1 MKTIQF
7 TLIALTLSAV
17 LFLCGRVHQNIS
29 FADSDQTNFVASKQN
44 ISKLSNRVD
53 FENDLMPVFTKFG
66 CNAGACHG
74 AAAGRGEF
82 KLSLFGGNLQADYKA
97 IVRQLAGR
105 RINLMH
111 PEQSLVILKPTAQT
125 SHGGGQVLNED
136 GEGAQLLRNWIQ
148 QGAHYE
154 TLRQLERIEISPQKQ
169 VITNLESP
177 IQLQAKAHFSNSTT
191 KDVTRWT
198 VFTPEDT
205 SAVEIDAATAVA
217 KVNRRGRHIILARY
231 LTEVVPIE
239 FIAPLNEAPVQQYI
253 HEYIHE
259 NGETH
264 TPSKSA
270 INNIDEEI
278 LKLLATLRLPISIPA
293 DDTTFL
299 RRVTLDLTGR
309 LPVPDTVATFLTDPD
324 PKKRETLVDTLLQ
337 SDEFNEYWTLQL
349 AKLLRIRSKGED
361 SQGAFVYHQWLAQ
374 QIQGGV
380 GYDQMARSVILA
392 TGDSHEV
399 GPANFYRTVNGPR
412 EQAEF
417 MSELFMGTRLR
428 CANCHNHPLDKWTQ
442 DDYHGLAAIF
452 AKIEGD
458 QIVKVKPS
466 GEVIHPATR
475 EKAVPRIPGDRF
487 LPTDA
492 ADGRVEL
499 VDWLTGSDNPYFAK
513 AIVNRLWRAMMG
525 RGLVEPVDDF
535 RSTNPATHPELLT
548 TLADDFV
555 AHGYDLRRTLR
566 RIALSA
572 AYARSANTL
581 PQNTTDDR
589 FYSHALPK
597 PLAPEVLA
605 DAISDVLGVP
615 DTYGNEPEGTRAVSL
630 SDPNTESDALDILG
644 RCGRETSCET
654 STAAIGGLQRKLH
667 LFNGDLLN
675 ARIGVPDSR
684 LDRLM
689 SIGRSPMEIV
699 NEFYLAALSRHPTDT
714 EQQFW
719 KQHIDVKTSANSQ
732 RAILEDMVWSLLT
745 CNEFVTNH

>member
-1 MKTIQF
+1 MKTNQF

-17 LFLCGRVHQNIS
+17 LLLCGHVHQNIS

-191 KDVTRWT
+191 EDVTRWT

-239 FIAPLNEAPVQQYI
+239 FIAPLNEAPVQQ
-253 HEYIHE
+253 YIHE

-349 AKLLRIRSKGED
+349 AKLLRIGAQERNT
-361 SQGAFVYHQWLAQ
+361 QGALVYHQWLSE
-374 QIQGGV
+374 QIREGV
-380 GYDQMARSVILA
+380 GYDQVARSVILA

-417 MSELFMGTRLR
+417 MSELFMGARLR

-487 LPTDA
+487 LPADV

-525 RGLVEPVDDF
+525 HGLVEPVDDF

-581 PQNTTDDR
+581 PQNATDDR
-589 FYSHALPK
+589 FYSHALQK
-597 PLAPEVLA
+597 PLEPEVLA

-615 DTYGNEPEGTRAVSL
+615 DIYGNEPEGTRAVSL

-644 RCGRETSCET
+644 RCGRETSCEN
-654 STAAIGGLQRKLH
+654 STAAIDGLQRKLH

>member
-1 MKTIQF
+1 MKIQF

-17 LFLCGRVHQNIS
+17 LLLCGHVHQNTS
-29 FADSDQTNFVASKQN
+29 FANNEQANFVTSDQNVSE
-44 ISKLSNRVD
+44 SSDHVD

-74 AAAGRGEF
+74 AAAGRGDF
-82 KLSLFGGNLQADYKA
+82 KLSLFGGNPRADYEA

-111 PEQSLVILKPTAQT
+111 PEESLVVLKPTAQI
-125 SHGGGQVLNED
+125 SHGGRQVLNEN
-136 GEGAQLLRNWIQ
+136 GEGARLLRNWVQ
-148 QGAHYE
+148 QGAQYE
-154 TLRQLERIEISPQKQ
+154 TLRHLERVEISPQKH

-191 KDVTRWT
+191 EDVTRWT

-205 SAVEIDAATAVA
+205 SAIEIDASTAAA
-217 KVNRRGRHIILARY
+217 KLHRRGRHIILARY

-239 FIAPLNEAPVQQYI
+239 FIAPLNEASVQYV
-253 HEYIHE
+253 HE
-259 NGETH
+259 NSETH

-337 SDEFNEYWTLQL
+337 SAEFNEYWTLQL
-349 AKLLRIRSKGED
+349 AKLLRIGAQERNT
-361 SQGAFVYHQWLAQ
+361 QGAFVYHQWLSE
-374 QIQGGV
+374 QIREGV
-380 GYDQMARSVILA
+380 GYDQVARSVILA

-487 LPTDA
+487 LPADV

-499 VDWLTGSDNPYFAK
+499 ADWLTGSDNPYFAK

-572 AYARSANTL
+572 TYARSANTL
-581 PQNTTDDR
+581 PQNATDDR
-589 FYSHALPK
+589 FYSHALQK
-597 PLAPEVLA
+597 PLEPEVLA

-615 DTYGNEPEGTRAVSL
+615 DIYGDEPEGTRAVSL
-630 SDPNTESDALDILG
+630 FDPNTESDALDILG
-644 RCGRETSCET
+644 RCGRETSCEN
-654 STAAIGGLQRKLH
+654 STAAIDGLQRKLH

-699 NEFYLAALSRHPTDT
+699 NEFYLAALGRHPTDT

>member
-82 KLSLFGGNLQADYKA
+82 KLSLFGGNPQADYKA

-191 KDVTRWT
+191 EDVTRWT

-239 FIAPLNEAPVQQYI
+239 FIAPLNEAPVQQ
-253 HEYIHE
+253 YIHE

-349 AKLLRIRSKGED
+349 AKLLRIGAQERNT
-361 SQGAFVYHQWLAQ
+361 QGAFVYHQWLSE
-374 QIQGGV
+374 QIREGV
-380 GYDQMARSVILA
+380 GYDQVARSVILA

-487 LPTDA
+487 LPADV

-572 AYARSANTL
+572 TYARSANTL

-644 RCGRETSCET
+644 RCGRETSCEN

>member
-1 MKTIQF
+1 M
-7 TLIALTLSAV
+7 
-17 LFLCGRVHQNIS
+17 
-29 FADSDQTNFVASKQN
+29 
-44 ISKLSNRVD
+44 
-53 FENDLMPVFTKFG
+53 
-66 CNAGACHG
+66 
-74 AAAGRGEF
+74 
-82 KLSLFGGNLQADYKA
+82 
-97 IVRQLAGR
+97 
-105 RINLMH
+105 
-111 PEQSLVILKPTAQT
+111 
-125 SHGGGQVLNED
+125 
-136 GEGAQLLRNWIQ
+136 
-148 QGAHYE
+148 
-154 TLRQLERIEISPQKQ
+154 
-169 VITNLESP
+169 ITNLESP

-191 KDVTRWT
+191 EDVTRWT

-205 SAVEIDAATAVA
+205 SAIEIDASTAAA
-217 KVNRRGRHIILARY
+217 KLHRRGRHIILARY

-253 HEYIHE
+253 HE
-259 NGETH
+259 NSETH

-337 SDEFNEYWTLQL
+337 SAEFNEYWTLQL
-349 AKLLRIRSKGED
+349 AKLLRIGAQERNT
-361 SQGAFVYHQWLAQ
+361 QGAFVYHQWLSE
-374 QIQGGV
+374 QIREGV
-380 GYDQMARSVILA
+380 GYDQVARSVILA

-487 LPTDA
+487 LPADV

-499 VDWLTGSDNPYFAK
+499 ADWLTGSDNPYFAK

-572 AYARSANTL
+572 TYARSANTL
-581 PQNTTDDR
+581 PQNATDDR
-589 FYSHALPK
+589 FYSHALQK
-597 PLAPEVLA
+597 PLEPEVLA

-615 DTYGNEPEGTRAVSL
+615 DIYGDEPEGTRAVSL
-630 SDPNTESDALDILG
+630 FDPNTESDALDILG
-644 RCGRETSCET
+644 RCGRETSCEN
-654 STAAIGGLQRKLH
+654 STAAIDGLQRKLH

>member
-44 ISKLSNRVD
+44 ISKSSDRVD

-82 KLSLFGGNLQADYKA
+82 KLSLFGGNPQADYKA

-111 PEQSLVILKPTAQT
+111 PEESLVILKPTAQI
-125 SHGGGQVLNED
+125 SHGGRQVLNED
-136 GEGAQLLRNWIQ
+136 GEGAQLIRSWIQ
-148 QGAHYE
+148 QGARYE
-154 TLRQLERIEISPQKQ
+154 TQHQLERVEISPQRH

-191 KDVTRWT
+191 EDVTRWT

-205 SAVEIDAATAVA
+205 SAIEIDASTAVA

-239 FIAPLNEAPVQQYI
+239 FIAPLNEVPIQ
-253 HEYIHE
+253 
-259 NGETH
+259 NTDDNNKGEARTSPESVD
-264 TPSKSA
+264 T
-270 INNIDEEI
+270 EI
-278 LKLLATLRLPISIPA
+278 LKLLSTLRLPVSPAA
-293 DDTTFL
+293 DDATFL

-309 LPVPDTVATFLTDPD
+309 IPTPDVATAFLADSDTN
-324 PKKRETLVDTLLQ
+324 KRETLVDTLLQ

-349 AKLLRIRSKGED
+349 AKLLRIGAQERNT
-361 SQGAFVYHQWLAQ
+361 QGAFVYHQWLSE
-374 QIQGGV
+374 QIREGV
-380 GYDQMARSVILA
+380 GYDQVARSVILA

-417 MSELFMGTRLR
+417 MSELFMGARLR

-452 AKIEGD
+452 AKIESD

-487 LPTDA
+487 LP
-492 ADGRVEL
+492 AD
-499 VDWLTGSDNPYFAK
+499 
-513 AIVNRLWRAMMG
+513 
-525 RGLVEPVDDF
+525 
-535 RSTNPATHPELLT
+535 
-548 TLADDFV
+548 
-555 AHGYDLRRTLR
+555 
-566 RIALSA
+566 
-572 AYARSANTL
+572 
-581 PQNTTDDR
+581 
-589 FYSHALPK
+589 
-597 PLAPEVLA
+597 
-605 DAISDVLGVP
+605 
-615 DTYGNEPEGTRAVSL
+615 TR
-630 SDPNTESDALDILG
+630 
-644 RCGRETSCET
+644 
-654 STAAIGGLQRKLH
+654 
-667 LFNGDLLN
+667 
-675 ARIGVPDSR
+675 
-684 LDRLM
+684 
-689 SIGRSPMEIV
+689 
-699 NEFYLAALSRHPTDT
+699 
-714 EQQFW
+714 
-719 KQHIDVKTSANSQ
+719 
-732 RAILEDMVWSLLT
+732 
-745 CNEFVTNH
+745 

>member
-1 MKTIQF
+1 MKAIQF

-17 LFLCGRVHQNIS
+17 LLLCGHVHQNTS
-29 FADSDQTNFVASKQN
+29 FANNEQANFVTSDQNVSE
-44 ISKLSNRVD
+44 SSDHVD

-74 AAAGRGEF
+74 AAAGRGDF
-82 KLSLFGGNLQADYKA
+82 KLSLFGGNPRADYEA

-111 PEQSLVILKPTAQT
+111 PEESLVVLKPTAQI
-125 SHGGGQVLNED
+125 SHGGRQVLNEN
-136 GEGAQLLRNWIQ
+136 GEGARLLRNWVQ
-148 QGAHYE
+148 QGAQYE
-154 TLRQLERIEISPQKQ
+154 TLRHLERVEISPQKH

-191 KDVTRWT
+191 EDVTRWT

-205 SAVEIDAATAVA
+205 SAIEIDASTAAA
-217 KVNRRGRHIILARY
+217 KLHRRGRHIILARY

-239 FIAPLNEAPVQQYI
+239 FIAPLNEAPVQQ
-253 HEYIHE
+253 YIHE

-299 RRVTLDLTGR
+299 RSVTLDLTGR

-337 SDEFNEYWTLQL
+337 SAEFNEYWTLQL
-349 AKLLRIRSKGED
+349 AKLLRIGAQERNT
-361 SQGAFVYHQWLAQ
+361 QGAFVYHQWLSE
-374 QIQGGV
+374 QIREGV
-380 GYDQMARSVILA
+380 GYDQVARSVILA
-392 TGDSHEV
+392 TGDSHEI

-487 LPTDA
+487 LPADV

-499 VDWLTGSDNPYFAK
+499 ADWLTGSDNPYFAK

-630 SDPNTESDALDILG
+630 FDPNTESDALDILG
-644 RCGRETSCET
+644 RCGRETSCEN